1 MTTDGSHRL
10 EGESSLADGK
20 EMLRE
25 ILGCTEHIV
34 YRANLRSDAYDY
46 VSAGAEQVLGAPLDE
61 LHRRGLAVLRERMPV
76 DDYARCIAH
85 FAALAAAAP
94 GQRTRTQIEYRL
106 RLPDG
111 QLAWFRDATTV
122 EADADGR
129 PLAVFGITTDVSER
143 RAAEASLQESTRL
156 LGDFFAQSLDGCFA
170 LRFPE
175 PLPRAVAAG
184 QPEALR
190 FLRVNEAFAA
200 QCGLTAAALTGADPL
215 AVPARS
221 PAAWR
226 QALADCLAA
235 TGQLATIEL
244 APAAAPPA
252 WVEMQLLADVDDAG
266 RVLGVF
272 GIQRDISARIL
283 QEQALRESEA
293 KYSGI
298 MRAAQVGIF
307 MLQDSRFVYVNPRLA
322 AYFGYSEAELL
333 AGMGPLDVVVPEQHD
348 WLRDQMRRRAAGEPG
363 FPYEVT
369 GVRKDGSQFPIAIM
383 GVPASFSGAP
393 ASVGTVFDLTA
404 QRLVEDQIGESRNRY
419 RALFE
424 SAQDAIIVIDG
435 EAGLIVEANVAAETL
450 LRRPREKLLRLP
462 SVEIFPPDRRASH
475 EAELRRHITVGG
487 GAPEEMRIRNADGED
502 IPVEVSTS
510 VIESGGKKQLQ
521 AIFRDISARRRA
533 EERLRLA
540 QRVFDVGEEVILI
553 TDENRLLVAVNPAFT
568 RITGYTADEAIGRT
582 PGFLSSGRQPPEF
595 YAAMWATIDRDGVW
609 QGELWNRRK
618 NGEVFPAWLTISAY
632 RDSEG
637 RIINYIGISTDISER
652 HAAEARI
659 RQLAYYDP
667 LTRLPNRTLLHDR
680 VDQVLAQAE
689 REGSLAALLF
699 IDLDHF
705 KTINDSL
712 GHFTGDQ
719 LLCEVAQRMSRCVR
733 RTDTLARLG
742 GDEFV
747 VVCAESSIE
756 GAAGVARK
764 ILKAVSQP
772 FVTDGHQLT
781 VTPSIG
787 VSLYPQDGRDFQTL
801 LKHAD
806 TAMYR
811 AKESGR
817 NAYQFFAREM
827 NEAALE
833 RLMLENSLRVALERR
848 ELVLH
853 YQPQVEL
860 AGGRIVGAEALVR
873 WQHPQLG
880 MIPPAKFI
888 PIAEACGL
896 IVPIGAWVLK
906 EACRQ
911 AATWRNAGLPPITV
925 AVNLSSA
932 QFRQQRFE
940 EAVAGILQL
949 TGLPAEHLELELTES
964 IVMEDAE
971 ATVQALRKLSVMGVQ
986 LAIDD
991 FGTGYSSLS
1000 YLKRFPI
1007 DKLKIDRSFVRDIV
1021 TDADDWA
1028 IASTVISMGQSLR
1041 LQVIAEGVEEAE
1053 QLEMLRRQGCHAV
1066 QGYHFSK
1073 PLPAEAF
1080 ARLLA
1085 AQPFVVA

>member
-1 MTTDGSHRL
+1 MNTPGQAQDVTPAADDGAL
-10 EGESSLADGK
+10 
-20 EMLRE
+20 LRE
-25 ILGCTEHIV
+25 ILDCAEPIV
-34 YRANLRSDAYDY
+34 YRADLAGDAYDY
-46 VSAGAEQVLGAPLDE
+46 VSASGERALGAPLAE
-61 LHRRGLAVLRERMPV
+61 LRRRGLAVLRERMPAA
-76 DDYARCIAH
+76 DYARVSAH
-85 FAALAAAAP
+85 FQALAAAAP
-94 GQRTRTQIEYRL
+94 GRQTRTRVDYRL
-106 RLPDG
+106 QLPDG
-111 QLAWFRDATTV
+111 RLAWFSDACTV
-122 EADADGR
+122 TADADGR
-129 PLAVFGITTDVSER
+129 ATAVFGIATDVSEHKR
-143 RAAEASLQESTRL
+143 TEASLQESAHL
-156 LGDFFAQSLDGCFA
+156 LADFFAQSLDGCFV
-170 LRFPE
+170 LRFAA
-175 PLPRAVAAG
+175 PLPAQGAAAWLDG
-184 QPEALR
+184 LR
-190 FLRVNEAFAA
+190 FSRVSDTFAA
-200 QCGLTAAALTGADPL
+200 QCGTTAAALAGAGPDALPVRD
-215 AVPARS
+215 A
-221 PAAWR
+221 AAWR

-235 TGQLATIEL
+235 KHRVAVLEF
-244 APAAAPPA
+244 APRAEAPA
-252 WVEMQLLADVDDAG
+252 WVEMQLLADLDGDG
-266 RVLGVF
+266 RALGVF
-272 GIQRDISARIL
+272 GMQRDISQRVA
-283 QEQALRESEA
+283 QERALRESEA

-307 MLQDSRFVYVNPRLA
+307 MLQDARFVYVNPRLA
-322 AYFGYSEAELL
+322 NYFGYSEEELL
-333 AGMGPLDVVVPEQHD
+333 AMGPLDVVAPEQHD
-348 WLRDQMRRRAAGEPG
+348 WLREQMRRRAAGEPG
-363 FPYEVT
+363 FPYELT
-369 GVRKDGSQFPIAIM
+369 GVRKDGSRFPMAIM
-383 GVPASFSGAP
+383 GVPATFSGEP

-404 QRLVEDQIGESRNRY
+404 QRLVEDQIVESRNRY

-435 EAGLIVEANVAAETL
+435 AAGTIVEANVAAEIL
-450 LRRPREKLLRLP
+450 FRRPREQLLRLP
-462 SVEIFPPDRRASH
+462 SADIFPPDRRARH
-475 EAELRRHITVGG
+475 EVELRRHITAGG
-487 GAPEEMRIRNADGED
+487 EAPEEMRIRNADGED
-502 IPVEVSTS
+502 VPVEVSTS
-510 VIESGGKKQLQ
+510 VVENGGRKQLQ

-533 EERLRLA
+533 EEGLRLA

-553 TDENRLLVAVNPAFT
+553 TDAERRIITVNPAFT
-568 RITGYTADEAIGRT
+568 RVTGFSREEAVGQT

-595 YAAMWATIDRDGVW
+595 YAAMWAAIERDGVW

-637 RIINYIGISTDISER
+637 KVINYIGISSDISER

-667 LTRLPNRTLLHDR
+667 LTRLPNRTLLQDR
-680 VDQVLAQAE
+680 VDQVLAQTR
-689 REGSLAALLF
+689 REGTLAALLF

-719 LLCEVAQRMSRCVR
+719 LLCAVAQRMSECVR
-733 RTDTLARLG
+733 KTDTVARLG

-747 VVCAESSIE
+747 VVCSETSIE
-756 GAAGVARK
+756 GTAGVARK
-764 ILKAVSQP
+764 ILKAVSQS
-772 FVTDGHQLT
+772 FQTDGHQLT
-781 VTPSIG
+781 VTPSVGI
-787 VSLYPQDGRDFQTL
+787 SLFPQDGDDFETL

-827 NEAALE
+827 NEAAFE

-853 YQPQVEL
+853 YQPQVDL
-860 AGGRIVGAEALVR
+860 ASGRIIGAEALIR

-880 MIPPAKFI
+880 MVSPGRFV
-888 PIAEACGL
+888 PIAEASGL

-911 AATWRNAGLPPITV
+911 AAEWRAAGLPPISV
-925 AVNLSSA
+925 AVNISSA
-932 QFRQQRFE
+932 QFRQQRFD
-940 EAVAGILQL
+940 EAVAGVLQL

-1041 LQVIAEGVEEAE
+1041 LQVIAEGVETAE
-1053 QLEMLRRQGCHAV
+1053 QLDMLRRQGCHAV
-1066 QGYHFSK
+1066 QGYHFSR
-1073 PLPAEAF
+1073 PVPAGDF
-1080 ARLLA
+1080 VGLLA
-1085 AQPFVVA
+1085 RQPFVAAR